1 MARLLTIA
9 FFIFL
14 SQSIYAQSESSHS
27 EERMILEQLAKY
39 WDRMDPVK
47 KQKWIGI
54 TNRYPNMTPL
64 EQQRI
69 QKDIL
74 DLDSLTP
81 KQKKEA
87 QKIYQQIKNMP
98 LEKKLKIKKKW
109 KKFKGSKFIRKNSK

>member
-14 SQSIYAQSESSHS
+14 SQSIYAQSESGHS

-47 KQKWIGI
+47 KQEWIGI
-54 TNRYPNMTPL
+54 TTRYPNMTPL

-74 DLDSLTP
+74 NLDSLTP

>member
-14 SQSIYAQSESSHS
+14 SQSIYAQSESGHS

-54 TNRYPNMTPL
+54 TTRYPNMTPL

-74 DLDSLTP
+74 NLDSLTP